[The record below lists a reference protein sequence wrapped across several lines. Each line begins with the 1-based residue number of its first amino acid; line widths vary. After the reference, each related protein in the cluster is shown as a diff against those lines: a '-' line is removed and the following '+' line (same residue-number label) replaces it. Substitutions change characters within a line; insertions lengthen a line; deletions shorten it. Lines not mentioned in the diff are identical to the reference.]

1 MHYDDVKVATK
12 WKTLMRLIFTMGR
25 VAPPEESFVSEHDIL
40 WPEGEI
46 HREGVK
52 RWNALLIHTDI
63 AGIFID

>member
-1 MHYDDVKVATK
+1 MMFSSVFVANAVLC
-12 WKTLMRLIFTMGR
+12 LMRLIFTMGR